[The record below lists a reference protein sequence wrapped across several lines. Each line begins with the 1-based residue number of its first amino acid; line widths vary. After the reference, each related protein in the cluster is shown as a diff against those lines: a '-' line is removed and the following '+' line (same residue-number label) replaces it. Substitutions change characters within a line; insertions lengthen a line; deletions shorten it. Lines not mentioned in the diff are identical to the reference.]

1 MPTATT
7 VNPRDPQTSIFHL
20 TVPPRPPGSEVPLSP
35 AQLHRGHPGPQPP
48 TQNQGC
54 PSPWQPLGSAVAPG
68 AAWQGTRQSPGCF
81 SRAPLAFRML
91 SPGPCPQSGAPNRA
105 ALPSLRSLQ
114 AVGTQE
120 ITAEL
125 GLCSGPRSTRASPAH
140 PGPPGPH
147 PRGPWSTQASP
158 TRPGLPRP
166 YPLALVHPGLT
177 HMGPGL
183 PGPHPL
189 TLSTWASPTHPVHL
203 GLTHSPWSS
212 RASPTRP
219 GPPGP
224 HPLTLS
230 TRASPTWALV
240 YPGLTHSPWSTRASP
255 TWALVHPGLTHMGP
269 GPPGPHPHGAWSTWA
284 LPPHPGLPGPH
295 PLALVHTSAGLAA
308 CVSRDAAGGSQV
320 VWGPRLSES
329 CSQPA
334 HSSLSVLLRE
344 PTGGLAQ
351 ASPSSPDVYPG
362 GLVLDGQE
370 LPVLVRPESGCR
382 RW

>member
-1 MPTATT
+1 MLGCGPFSSWAGGSFQNWSNPSPNPREREAPAARAGRSVGVSWLFRASGPLGFARPAAWGEGAGPAGSPRGAGLRLLGPNSPVPTATT

-189 TLSTWASPTHPVHL
+189 
-203 GLTHSPWSS
+203 
-212 RASPTRP
+212 
-219 GPPGP
+219 
-224 HPLTLS
+224 
-230 TRASPTWALV
+230 ALV
-240 YPGLTHSPWSTRASP
+240 KST
-255 TWALVHPGLTHMGP
+255 
-269 GPPGPHPHGAWSTWA
+269 
-284 LPPHPGLPGPH
+284 
-295 PLALVHTSAGLAA
+295 
-308 CVSRDAAGGSQV
+308 
-320 VWGPRLSES
+320 
-329 CSQPA
+329 
-334 HSSLSVLLRE
+334 
-344 PTGGLAQ
+344 
-351 ASPSSPDVYPG
+351 
-362 GLVLDGQE
+362 
-370 LPVLVRPESGCR
+370 
-382 RW
+382 

>member
-1 MPTATT
+1 M
-7 VNPRDPQTSIFHL
+7 I
-20 TVPPRPPGSEVPLSP
+20 PLSP
-35 AQLHRGHPGPQPP
+35 
-48 TQNQGC
+48 T
-54 PSPWQPLGSAVAPG
+54 
-68 AAWQGTRQSPGCF
+68 
-81 SRAPLAFRML
+81 
-91 SPGPCPQSGAPNRA
+91 
-105 ALPSLRSLQ
+105 
-114 AVGTQE
+114 
-120 ITAEL
+120 
-125 GLCSGPRSTRASPAH
+125 H

-147 PRGPWSTQASP
+147 PHGPWST
-158 TRPGLPRP
+158 R
-166 YPLALVHPGLT
+166 
-177 HMGPGL
+177 
-183 PGPHPL
+183 
-189 TLSTWASPTHPVHL
+189 ASPTH
-203 GLTHSPWSS
+203 
-212 RASPTRP
+212 P

-224 HPLTLS
+224 HPL
-230 TRASPTWALV
+230 ALV
-240 YPGLTHSPWSTRASP
+240 LPSLTHSPWSTRASP

-269 GPPGPHPHGAWSTWA
+269 GPPGPHPHGPWSTWA
-284 LPPHPGLPGPH
+284 SPPHPGLPGPH

-334 HSSLSVLLRE
+334 HSNLSVLLRE